1 MQLSLLADPGLDVG
15 HPAGRSRTQGLVEVT
30 KDDSPGPAPDRPER
44 IPGMRAVDRPMR
56 LIIRIHGDGTGA
68 TAIIGTRGTW

>member
-1 MQLSLLADPGLDVG
+1 
-15 HPAGRSRTQGLVEVT
+15 
-30 KDDSPGPAPDRPER
+30 
-44 IPGMRAVDRPMR
+44 MR